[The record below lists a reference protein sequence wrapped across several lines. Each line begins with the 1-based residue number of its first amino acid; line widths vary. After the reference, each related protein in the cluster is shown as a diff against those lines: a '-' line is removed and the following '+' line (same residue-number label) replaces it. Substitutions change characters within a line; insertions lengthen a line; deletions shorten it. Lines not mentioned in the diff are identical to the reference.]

1 MKMKVLKAG
10 FAGMALSLAFG
21 AEAGVIFQDDFNAET
36 GGVGALNYDNF
47 DKLESQYWLY
57 CVIR

>member
-1 MKMKVLKAG
+1 MV
-10 FAGMALSLAFG
+10 LSLAPG